1 MTILDSE
8 QDGQEAR
15 SQAPG
20 QQYKRPDHG
29 GNVAQATIA
38 AVRSMIHDELR
49 PGDLLPPQR
58 DLARA
63 LNVSRATLREALS
76 ILATLGEIVPKENG
90 RGFLCADPTETPAT
104 PSWRFAARYPLTE
117 VYQFRYV
124 VESYAAELAA
134 ISHTGDEIET
144 LRGTIVAFRKAALAE
159 DLMAYVQADF
169 DFHHLVMSIGR
180 NKLLVDM
187 HQTFASVLLESQRLI
202 AGRRGN
208 LLIAVQ
214 EHDHILQAIAMRD
227 PDGARYYMRKHL
239 SMAASRAGL
248 PLSEVP

>member
-1 MTILDSE
+1 
-8 QDGQEAR
+8 
-15 SQAPG
+15 
-20 QQYKRPDHG
+20 
-29 GNVAQATIA
+29 
-38 AVRSMIHDELR
+38 MIHDELR

>member
-1 MTILDSE
+1 MDSK
-8 QDGQEAR
+8 QDGPQTLPR
-15 SQAPG
+15 LPG
-20 QQYKRPDHG
+20 QRPDHG

-38 AVRSMIHDELR
+38 ALRSMIRDGKMR
-49 PGDLLPPQR
+49 AGDALPPQR

-76 ILATLGEIVPKENG
+76 ILATLGEIVAKDNG
-90 RGFLCADPTETPAT
+90 RGFLCADPAEMPAA
-104 PSWRFAARYPLTE
+104 PAWRFGARYPLAE

-144 LRGTIVAFRKAALAE
+144 LRGTIASFRRAALAE
-159 DLMAYVQADF
+159 DLMAYAQADF
-169 DFHHLVMSIGR
+169 DFHHLVMSISR
-180 NKLLVDM
+180 NRLLVDM

-208 LLIAVQ
+208 LLLAVQ

-248 PLSEVP
+248 PFSEVP